1 LPIAQPPDNGDP
13 IWATSVERGSGRGR
27 ACLRRAGCGQSI
39 GLWTKRPALIVPI
52 VTVFVVGD
60 DISPVDQDAWNQ
72 VIASM
77 YEQAYDNGV
86 VVVGPGTT
94 TLTELTL
101 P

>member
-1 LPIAQPPDNGDP
+1 M
-13 IWATSVERGSGRGR
+13 
-27 ACLRRAGCGQSI
+27 
-39 GLWTKRPALIVPI
+39 